1 MIFHHTTRSKPAAC
15 LFAAAL
21 LVTPLHLWAASASP
35 GADTL
40 REGVSAYQKGNFRLA
55 ESKLSESLRQGLTQ
69 LEEVQQAHK
78 TQGFI
83 YCSTKRSME
92 CEEAFQE
99 ALSLDPSYELTASER
114 KNKLWASTFA
124 KVKQRMRKS

>member
-15 LFAAAL
+15 LFAATF
-21 LVTPLHLWAASASP
+21 LVAPLHLLAANPSP
-35 GADTL
+35 GTDTL
-40 REGVSAYQKGNFRLA
+40 REGLAAYQKGNYRLA

-83 YCSTKRSME
+83 YCSTKRNLE

-114 KNKLWASTFA
+114 KNKRWASTFA
-124 KVKQRMRKS
+124 KVKQRMRK